1 MSIIAIDPG
10 TSNTG
15 LVYMDENRIIDAE
28 TLSYKEAVKGD
39 QFLLMNRAHDIS
51 VRIFDWMA
59 PRRHDYVIIEGFVTY
74 HGRQSGY
81 TFQTPYLCGYIHAA
95 LATEHFVIQTS
106 RQVLNSHTRGSV
118 VLEGET
124 MAEAIAR
131 SGWGNAGILGNE
143 HVRSAALHGIYHY
156 KQRRTE

>member
-15 LVYMDENRIIDAE
+15 LVYMDESRIIDAE
-28 TLSYKEAVKGD
+28 TIRYGEAVKAD
-39 QFLLMNRAHDIS
+39 QLKLMRRAHEIA
-51 VRIFDWMA
+51 VAVYDWMA

-95 LATEHFVIQTS
+95 LATEHFIIQTS
-106 RQVLNSHTRGSV
+106 RQVLNSHMKGNVAAYKKAMEQGRDV
-118 VLEGET
+118 
-124 MAEAIAR
+124 
-131 SGWGNAGILGNE
+131 WGDCSMLTND
-143 HVRSAALHGIYHY
+143 HVRSAAAHGIYHY
-156 KQRRTE
+156 IHKED